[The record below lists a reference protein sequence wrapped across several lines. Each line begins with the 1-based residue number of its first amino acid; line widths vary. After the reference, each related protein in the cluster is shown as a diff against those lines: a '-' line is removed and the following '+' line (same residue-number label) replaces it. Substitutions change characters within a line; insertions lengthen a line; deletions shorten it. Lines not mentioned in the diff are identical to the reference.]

1 MFPNVLNSQSLQY
14 YNKYITE
21 YRHHYEEIL
30 KHYSAGKSKTI
41 AYQNQDSI
49 LVPTP
54 PYFVENLL
62 NDKTDKEES
71 SVESPL
77 SSEYNDDTS
86 PPMTTNHLNDARNNV
101 ESPPMSP
108 VSQEDTG
115 AYHKTSTAKTNSHVD
130 GPKDYSVSYRTQPTQ
145 FRHVSS
151 YAIDRICPSPKTV
164 SSSNGTSSPVDSEN
178 LTPPA
183 TGEFNSYTEE
193 TYASQCSEKLYG
205 KFSPILESR
214 GIRVQCFY
222 SFYFRSRFQ
231 LQAQYRQ

>member
-30 KHYSAGKSKTI
+30 KHYSSSKSKTI
-41 AYQNQDSI
+41 YQNQDAI

-71 SVESPL
+71 SIESPL
-77 SSEYNDDTS
+77 SSEYNDDISPQKT
-86 PPMTTNHLNDARNNV
+86 PPMTTNHLNDTRGNA

-108 VSQEDTG
+108 VSQDG
-115 AYHKTSTAKTNSHVD
+115 QYVDGVYHKTAKKTNASD
-130 GPKDYSVSYRTQPTQ
+130 LPKDYSVYRTQQ
-145 FRHVSS
+145 QYRHVSS

-164 SSSNGTSSPVDSEN
+164 ASSNGTSSPVDSEN

-183 TGEFNSYTEE
+183 VGEYNSYSEDA
-193 TYASQCSEKLYG
+193 YAATPCSDKLYG
-205 KFSPILESR
+205 KLMVS
-214 GIRVQCFY
+214 QH
-222 SFYFRSRFQ
+222 Q
-231 LQAQYRQ
+231 